1 MPKVLSI
8 GGYLAAAV
16 LIVLGIAV
24 IVVGFI
30 GREYVQDQ
38 IAKENIV
45 GSEDMTPELVAV
57 AGKTASLPF
66 GNGRYRYRST
76 ALARSSY

>member
-1 MPKVLSI
+1 VPKVLSI

-66 GNGRYRYRST
+66 GSGSISLPLDST
-76 ALARSSY
+76 RT